1 MSDAIKRG
9 WALTTF
15 LIVAGMVAL
24 FGIALDARLFS
35 VVPNSPFPVWMIR
48 TFLLVSILRLAA
60 AIAIWCWLRLGVV
73 LYVTLTLLVIPI
85 TFSHGYKSTVFSLF
99 GIALLV
105 YLVRDK
111 WQHMRWSVLPAN
123 NRWSGP

>member
-15 LIVAGMVAL
+15 LILAGVMSLLA
-24 FGIALDARLFS
+24 ITLDLS
-35 VVPNSPFPVWMIR
+35 VVPDSPLPVWVMR
-48 TFLLVSILRLAA
+48 TLLVVSILRLAA
-60 AIAIWCWLRLGVV
+60 TIAIWCWLRLGVV

-85 TFSHGYKSTVFSLF
+85 TFSHGYKSTVLSLF

-123 NRWSGP
+123 NRWRGP